1 MKQRLVCDMSSD
13 IFSRPIDIS
22 KYDIIYAGAQKNLAP
37 AGVTLAIVRVDAL
50 GHVDRPIPTMLNY
63 ATHIKKGFHVQ
74 YTSCI
79 AYLRGFTDLE
89 MV

>member
-1 MKQRLVCDMSSD
+1 MILSMRVLKELGS
-13 IFSRPIDIS
+13 
-22 KYDIIYAGAQKNLAP
+22 

-63 ATHIKKGFHVQ
+63 ATHIKGFHVQ